1 MITIFFATQTGNAEE
16 SAENLLKRL
25 TDGGL
30 TARTKTLY
38 DYKAGKLAD
47 EQVAVFV
54 VSTFGDGEP
63 PDDAIPFYEGL
74 QALPDG
80 SLSELKYA
88 VFALGDKCY
97 DEFCKFGRDI
107 DAQLERLGSARLL
120 ATEECDLDQD
130 AKLPPWA
137 DQFIP
142 LLAEK
147 AGAV

>member
-25 TDGGL
+25 SAGGL

-38 DYKAGKLAD
+38 DYQAGKLAE
-47 EQVAVFV
+47 EQVALFV

-63 PDDAIPFYEGL
+63 PDDAIPFYAGL
-74 QALPDG
+74 QALAEG
-80 SLSELKYA
+80 SLPGLKYA

-107 DAQLERLGSARLL
+107 EAQLERLGAERIL

-137 DQFIP
+137 DQLIP
-142 LLAEK
+142 MLAEK
-147 AGAV
+147 AGAI

>member
-16 SAENLLKRL
+16 SAETLLKRL
-25 TDGGL
+25 TGGGL
-30 TARTKTLY
+30 AARTKTLY
-38 DYKAGKLAD
+38 DYKAGKLAE

-63 PDDAIPFYEGL
+63 PDDAIPFHEGL
-74 QALPDG
+74 QAMADG
-80 SLSELKYA
+80 SLPGLKYA
-88 VFALGDKCY
+88 VFALGDRCY

-107 DAQLERLGSARLL
+107 DAQLERLGAERLL
-120 ATEECDLDQD
+120 ALEECDLDQD
-130 AKLPPWA
+130 VKLPPWA
-137 DQFIP
+137 DQLLP